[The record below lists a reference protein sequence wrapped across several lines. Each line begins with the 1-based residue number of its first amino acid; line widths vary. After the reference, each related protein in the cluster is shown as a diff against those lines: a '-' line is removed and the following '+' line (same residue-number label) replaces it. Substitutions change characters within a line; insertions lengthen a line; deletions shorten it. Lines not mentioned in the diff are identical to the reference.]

1 MQLTKLFVYSISVIL
16 MAILGILTLL
26 NHNVW
31 SHGDGT
37 GKGYQEPVKI
47 GPNEG
52 MLVEL
57 DENYIEIVVDY
68 ESGEIALIML
78 DKDMKPIS
86 VPEDTTGLGYLRI
99 QGNPVKWFDFK
110 PGYRDQATY
119 LYATTGIENIGPFN
133 AVIRLNIAEETK
145 NYRFSWSPLV
155 HKHSE

>member
-1 MQLTKLFVYSISVIL
+1 MQLKRHLLYSIFMIL
-16 MAILGILTLL
+16 MTILGILTLL
-26 NHNVW
+26 SQNVW

-52 MLVEL
+52 MLIEI

-78 DKDMKPIS
+78 DKDMTPIS

-99 QGNPVKWFDFK
+99 QGNPVKWIDFK
-110 PGYRDQATY
+110 PGYRNQLTY
-119 LYATTGIENIGPFN
+119 LYASTGIENIGPFN
-133 AVIRLNIAEETK
+133 AVFRLNIADK
-145 NYRFSWSPLV
+145 RNNFRFSWSPLA
-155 HKHSE
+155 HKHGE